1 MAQARSKNIS
11 PSKEP
16 ARRRR
21 AQSKDLPPRPSPGF
35 STIRFEK
42 RGNVA
47 WITLDRP
54 RQLNA
59 YNMAM
64 RDDLFTALSAVH
76 DDSETRAMVLAGA
89 GPAFSTGGDVSEF
102 GSAPSPTMARWVRFR
117 RDVWGR
123 LRALPIPTVAAV
135 HGYAV
140 GGGLEMVLLC
150 DIAVA
155 ADDARFCLPETGL
168 GMIPGVAG
176 TQTASRRLG
185 PGWALDLCL
194 TGRWID
200 AKEALLIGLVAEV
213 VPRARLMR
221 TAGAMARRL
230 SRIPRERAAM
240 AKLAVWNG
248 LELPLCEGLA
258 MERRL
263 ARRLE
268 NLSAME
274 NSAQRRTLRRRFGG
288 KLQP

>member
-1 MAQARSKNIS
+1 MPQASHSIR
-11 PSKEP
+11 PL
-16 ARRRR
+16 
-21 AQSKDLPPRPSPGF
+21 QPSPGF

-42 RGNVA
+42 RSRVA
-47 WITLDRP
+47 WITLSRP

-64 RDDLFTALSAVH
+64 RDDLFGALSALH
-76 DDSETRAMVLAGA
+76 DDPDARAMVLVGA

-102 GSAPSPTMARWVRFR
+102 GTAPSPTVARWVRFR

-123 LRALPIPTVAAV
+123 LRSLPIPTVAAV

-155 ADDARFCLPETGL
+155 ADDASFCLPETGL

-185 PGWALDLCL
+185 LGRALDLCL

-200 AKEALLIGLVAEV
+200 AKEALAIGLVAEV
-213 VPRARLMR
+213 VPAAALRHA
-221 TAGAMARRL
+221 AGALARGL
-230 SRIPRERAAM
+230 SRLPRERVAM
-240 AKLAVWNG
+240 AKRAVWEG
-248 LELPLCEGLA
+248 LDLPLGEGLA
-258 MERRL
+258 LERRL

-268 NLSAME
+268 HLTLAKRASAAMT
-274 NSAQRRTLRRRFGG
+274 APKKARRPGG
-288 KLQP
+288 NGVP

>member
-1 MAQARSKNIS
+1 MSDDRI
-11 PSKEP
+11 
-16 ARRRR
+16 
-21 AQSKDLPPRPSPGF
+21 PPPSPGF
-35 STIRFEK
+35 TTVRFDK
-42 RGNVA
+42 RGAVA
-47 WITLDRP
+47 WITLNRP

-64 RDDLFTALSAVH
+64 RDDLFTALSAIH
-76 DDSETRAMVLAGA
+76 DDPEVRAMVLTGA

-102 GSAPSPTMARWVRFR
+102 GSAPSPTVARWVRFR

-123 LRALPIPTVAAV
+123 MRALPIPTIAAV

-150 DIAVA
+150 DLAIA

-176 TQTASRRLG
+176 TQTASRRLR

-200 AKEALLIGLVAEV
+200 AEQALLIGLVAEV
-213 VPRARLMR
+213 VPRAALTR
-221 TAGAMARRL
+221 AAAAMARRL
-230 SRIPRERAAM
+230 SRIPRERAAI
-240 AKLAVWNG
+240 AKLAVWDG
-248 LELPLCEGLA
+248 LDLPLGDALA

-263 ARRLE
+263 ARRLDK
-268 NLSAME
+268 LSAME
-274 NSAQRRTLRRRFGG
+274 NSARRRLVRRRPGG
-288 KLQP
+288 NGAP

>member
-1 MAQARSKNIS
+1 MVQARSKDILS
-11 PSKEP
+11 AGETT
-16 ARRRR
+16 RRKC
-21 AQSKDLPPRPSPGF
+21 AKAKGLIARPSPGF

-42 RGNVA
+42 RGTIA

-54 RQLNA
+54 CQRNA

-64 RDDLFTALSAVH
+64 RDDLFTALTALH
-76 DDSETRAMVLAGA
+76 DDPEARAMVLTGA

-102 GSAPSPTMARWVRFR
+102 GSAPSPTIARWVRFR

-135 HGYAV
+135 RGYAV

-213 VPRARLMR
+213 VPRASLVHA
-221 TAGAMARRL
+221 AGAMARQL
-230 SRIPRERAAM
+230 SRIPRERAAI
-240 AKLAVWNG
+240 AKLAVLEG

-258 MERRL
+258 TERRL
-263 ARRLE
+263 ACRLDD
-268 NLSAME
+268 LSAME
-274 NSAQRRTLRRRFGG
+274 NPARRRALRRRYGG
-288 KLQP
+288 TREP